1 MCDLCEVRELSEPGR
16 YDARLRLER
25 RGRRV
30 ASPSGWPGRV
40 LRGLAPAY
48 TVKAFIVARLLHM
61 KGGQGYQPS
70 LAHRWRRC
78 TRVMDAHLWSRAQ
91 SVIDTAGASAQT
103 FIVRSFGVWNLV
115 SRCAVRWATRT
126 LSGHVVQMQTSNGLD
141 DCEAPTDAGS
151 PPSARAASRRGAR
164 DSCVQPLDGRCLS
177 RPQVSRR
184 RRWPSARALAVC
196 GARGRRST

>member
-1 MCDLCEVRELSEPGR
+1 MSGGVRFVRGARVVTELGR

-48 TVKAFIVARLLHM
+48 TVKAFIVVRLLHM

-70 LAHRWRRC
+70 LAHIWWRC
-78 TRVMDAHLWSRAQ
+78 TRGTLWSRAQ

-115 SRCAVRWATRT
+115 TRCAVRWAT
-126 LSGHVVQMQTSNGLD
+126 
-141 DCEAPTDAGS
+141 
-151 PPSARAASRRGAR
+151 
-164 DSCVQPLDGRCLS
+164 
-177 RPQVSRR
+177 
-184 RRWPSARALAVC
+184 
-196 GARGRRST
+196 